1 MTNPREKIT
10 RITSS
15 YPADPRSPFY
25 DVSGTDM
32 KPLARV
38 VITRQ
43 RVYEKACTDTSPIT
57 EDTIGHPDNSGDALR
72 RKPKFLFKKKIKWFR
87 NIFLIQFHLKFNSR
101 MRCH

>member
-1 MTNPREKIT
+1 MPDDSIPFDPFLQQSTNSMTNPREKIT

-25 DVSGTDM
+25 DPTGSDM

-43 RVYEKACTDTSPIT
+43 RVYEKACTDTSTIT
-57 EDTIGHPDNSGDALR
+57 EDAISHPDNSGDALR
-72 RKPKFLFKKKIKWFR
+72 RE
-87 NIFLIQFHLKFNSR
+87 
-101 MRCH
+101 